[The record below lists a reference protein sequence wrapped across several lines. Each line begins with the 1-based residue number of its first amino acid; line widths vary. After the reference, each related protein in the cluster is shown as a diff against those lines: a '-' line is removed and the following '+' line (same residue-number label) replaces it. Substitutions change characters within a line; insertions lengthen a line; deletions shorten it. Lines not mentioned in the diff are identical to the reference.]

1 MGICSKSEFFTD
13 DTFKDNH
20 SQDPWSKKLVPRP
33 FEKKNMVGKVSP
45 DKIYKIYNLFF

>member
-1 MGICSKSEFFTD
+1 MGNFYSKSELFTG

-33 FEKKNMVGKVSP
+33 YKKSKYGR
-45 DKIYKIYNLFF
+45 